1 MISVAALGDID
12 QLLRKVGQREVMPRF
27 RRLGAGA
34 VRAKSGPQDL
44 VTEADEAA
52 ELAIAAGLRRLF
64 PGCVVVGE
72 EGCAAD
78 PSMLDRL
85 GDAELAFTVDPIDG
99 TANYAAGVPLFGMMI
114 AAVRRG
120 EVIASVIHD
129 PVTGES
135 CLALRG
141 EGAWSEA
148 TDGRRADLRVA
159 APVSVTAMA
168 GAASWRYFAPD
179 VRDRLLTALPSLA
192 AIWDFRCAAA
202 EYRMVA
208 GGTCHFL
215 LFNRL
220 LPWDHAPGW
229 LLHQE
234 AGGYSAQLDG
244 SAYSPMVRTGGLIVV
259 PDEASWHAMRDLL
272 FEARLF

>member
-1 MISVAALGDID
+1 LISVAALGDID

-27 RRLGAGA
+27 RCLGAGA

-114 AAVRRG
+114 AAVR
-120 EVIASVIHD
+120 
-129 PVTGES
+129 
-135 CLALRG
+135 RG